1 MGRPAAGVTGI
12 KLKTGDRLTSMDVIE
27 PEGQL
32 LTVTEHGFGKRSDL
46 DEYPVKGR
54 ATGGVATI
62 AQKQTA
68 RVGRITSARVVQEE
82 DEVTLISSGGVI
94 LRLKVKDISMSGR
107 ATRGFKLMDLGDE
120 DVVASVARI
129 QTSDITKTEGD
140 SLPLENGKAET
151 PGEEPA
157 GV

>member
-1 MGRPAAGVTGI
+1 
-12 KLKTGDRLTSMDVIE
+12 
-27 PEGQL
+27 
-32 LTVTEHGFGKRSDL
+32 
-46 DEYPVKGR
+46 
-54 ATGGVATI
+54 
-62 AQKQTA
+62 
-68 RVGRITSARVVQEE
+68 
-82 DEVTLISSGGVI
+82 

-129 QTSDITKTEGD
+129 QTSDISKTEGE